1 METTTQ
7 LIRGDAT
14 SLSSIGDSAVN
25 LVVTSP
31 PYPMIEMWD
40 DVFEQQRK
48 GVRDALATN
57 DGTRAFSLMHEVLDE
72 AWNEVY
78 RVLRP
83 GGVACINIGDATR
96 TIDRDFQLYSNHS
109 RILTSLLA
117 GGFVSLP
124 DILWRKP
131 TNAPNKFMGS
141 GMLPVGAYVT
151 YEHEYILIVRK
162 GLRREF
168 KTPEEKAVRRQSA
181 FFWEERNTWFS
192 DIWVGIRGAKQQLV
206 DQATRKRSAAFPF
219 DLAFRLIS
227 MFSVKGDT
235 VLDPFSGTG
244 ITSLAAMAAGR
255 NSISVDL
262 DEGLLS
268 TTRTA
273 IASLPEFA
281 NQHIRAR
288 LLQHAEF
295 VRARIESGKTL
306 KHRNQ
311 YYGFEVVTKQEQ
323 ELLFNDIISV
333 ADKNGL
339 MTATYDEEPQSDFV
353 RDWSEEVAELPSE
366 TRQLQAQLNL

>member
-1 METTTQ
+1 
-7 LIRGDAT
+7 
-14 SLSSIGDSAVN
+14 
-25 LVVTSP
+25 
-31 PYPMIEMWD
+31 
-40 DVFEQQRK
+40 VFEQQRT
-48 GVRDALATN
+48 GIRDALAAN
-57 DGTRAFSLMHEVLDE
+57 DGNRAFALMHEVLDE
-72 AWNEVY
+72 AWKEVY

-83 GGVACINIGDATR
+83 GGVACVNIGDATR
-96 TIDRDFQLYSNHS
+96 TIDRDFRMYSNHS
-109 RILTSLLA
+109 RILASLLA

-141 GMLPVGAYVT
+141 GMLPAGAYVT
-151 YEHEYILIVRK
+151 YEHEFILIVRK

-168 KTPEEKAVRRQSA
+168 KTSEDKAVRRQSA

-192 DIWVGIRGAKQQLV
+192 DIWVDIRGATQQLV
-206 DQATRKRSAAFPF
+206 DTASRKRSAAFPF
-219 DLAFRLIS
+219 ELAFRLIN

-235 VLDPFSGTG
+235 ILDPFSGTG
-244 ITSLAAMAAGR
+244 MTSLAAMAAGR

-288 LLQHAEF
+288 LLQHVQF
-295 VRARIESGKTL
+295 VRTRIESGKTL

-311 YYGFEVVTKQEQ
+311 HYGFEVVTKQEHD
-323 ELLFNDIISV
+323 LLFNDIITV

-339 MTATYDEEPQSDFV
+339 MTATYDDQPQSDFI
-353 RDWSEEVAELPSE
+353 RDWADDVADLPSQTVSNTRATGSIE
-366 TRQLQAQLNL
+366 TVGVFRSQN

>member
-1 METTTQ
+1 M
-7 LIRGDAT
+7 
-14 SLSSIGDSAVN
+14 N

-96 TIDRDFQLYSNHS
+96 TIDHDFQLYSNHS

-168 KTPEEKAVRRQSA
+168 KTPEEKAVRRKSA

-192 DIWVGIRGAKQQLV
+192 DIWVDIRGAKQQLV
-206 DQATRKRSAAFPF
+206 DQAIRKRSAAFPF

-244 ITSLAAMAAGR
+244 MTSLAAMAAGR

-273 IASLPEFA
+273 IALLPEFA

-288 LLQHAEF
+288 LLKHAEF

-353 RDWSEEVAELPSE
+353 RDWSEKVAELPSE
-366 TRQLQAQLNL
+366 TRELQAQLNL